1 MGKYVIISDVRQA
14 FLNVE
19 VCEKDKN
26 YLRFLFTDPDNEN
39 EVIIYSFNRVCF
51 GITSSPFLLGASL
64 HYHMNSLKNA
74 EPYFVGKF
82 IRDLYVDDLTS
93 AVKSVEEG
101 VRYHKFV
108 KEAISMAAFNMHKW
122 FSSSAE
128 LRNVINCNE
137 GNKIFKNVL
146 G

>member
-39 EVIIYSFNRVCF
+39 EVIIYSFNRICF

-74 EPYFVGKF
+74 EPYFVEKF
-82 IRDLYVDDLTS
+82 IRDIYVDDFRRL
-93 AVKSVEEG
+93 
-101 VRYHKFV
+101 
-108 KEAISMAAFNMHKW
+108 
-122 FSSSAE
+122 
-128 LRNVINCNE
+128 
-137 GNKIFKNVL
+137 
-146 G
+146 